1 MNGRELILYILENN
15 LENEPIFKDGKFLG
29 FLSIEEFAEKWDVGV
44 ETVRAWF
51 DLGYVN
57 GIAIYDELYIPYNA
71 KIKEYEQ
78 RCTITNQ

>member
-71 KIKEYEQ
+71 KIKEHEQ
-78 RCTITNQ
+78 R